1 MTCRIP
7 TATIPS
13 APHEDDLRLA
23 LHEVHVAAMLIEV
36 ALELHAHGQPNA
48 REVTA
53 AVERVDAAAQ
63 AFGGK
68 EAKAETARPA
78 E

>member
-1 MTCRIP
+1 MTCRLP
-7 TATIPS
+7 ASTIP
-13 APHEDDLRLA
+13 APAHEDDLRLA

-53 AVERVDAAAQ
+53 AVERVYAAAQ

-68 EAKAETARPA
+68 EAKADSARPA